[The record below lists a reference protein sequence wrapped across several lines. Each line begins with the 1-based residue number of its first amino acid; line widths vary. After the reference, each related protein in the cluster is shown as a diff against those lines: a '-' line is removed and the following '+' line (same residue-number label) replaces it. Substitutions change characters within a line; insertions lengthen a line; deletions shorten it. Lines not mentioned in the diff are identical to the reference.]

1 VTGLCGGGGVESE
14 RAATTIGV
22 ANEFGCWDSLL
33 RALRGTSSKSLYT
46 TMSHRF
52 PPALEAPNLS

>member
-33 RALRGTSSKSLYT
+33 RALRGKSSNLYT
-46 TMSHRF
+46 RLCRIDFHQ
-52 PPALEAPNLS
+52 PWKHQI